1 MDKLLFITFLLLLS
15 SSLNAQSMIIAHQEI
30 APDEAVLPLGVFST
44 NSMGLHAYS
53 GVTDPLYPVS
63 LTPTDEAL
71 LVRIKDLLIT
81 EHFCSGRGCW

>member
-1 MDKLLFITFLLLLS
+1 MRENTLS
-15 SSLNAQSMIIAHQEI
+15 EATQIQFKTIGHSNTTIEWIKSHNLCLNWWKQSIDDYRVIILTQ
-30 APDEAVLPLGVFST
+30 T
-44 NSMGLHAYS
+44 AYS

-81 EHFCSGRGCW
+81 EHF

>member
-1 MDKLLFITFLLLLS
+1 MKTYSFESLKVWQTSKDLATIVYEITRNFP
-15 SSLNAQSMIIAHQEI
+15 A
-30 APDEAVLPLGVFST
+30 D
-44 NSMGLHAYS
+44 AYS